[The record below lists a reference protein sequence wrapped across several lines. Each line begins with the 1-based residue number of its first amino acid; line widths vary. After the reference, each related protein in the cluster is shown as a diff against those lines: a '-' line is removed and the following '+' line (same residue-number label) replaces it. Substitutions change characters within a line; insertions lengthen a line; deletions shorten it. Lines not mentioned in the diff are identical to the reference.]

1 MKPLAKSVL
10 IPLGL
15 TTTVSGINQRYTK
28 KKNIIEPA
36 MKTLLILNEE
46 MHGNMKIVKF
56 LEKSGILIKG
66 VNETIKNDA
75 KKQKGKLLRMLLG
88 TLGTI
93 LG

>member
-1 MKPLAKSVL
+1 
-10 IPLGL
+10 
-15 TTTVSGINQRYTK
+15 
-28 KKNIIEPA
+28 

-46 MHGNMKIVKF
+46 MDGNMKIVKF

-75 KKQKGKLLRMLLG
+75 NKQKLLRMLLG
-88 TLGTI
+88 TLGAI

>member
-15 TTTVSGINQRYTK
+15 TTTVSGINQSYTL
-28 KKNIIEPA
+28 KNILESA

-46 MHGNMKIVKF
+46 MDGNMKIVKF

-75 KKQKGKLLRMLLG
+75 NKQKGKLLRMLLG
-88 TLGTI
+88 TLGAI

>member
-15 TTTVSGINQRYTK
+15 TTTVSGINQRYTL
-28 KKNIIEPA
+28 KNILESA

-46 MHGNMKIVKF
+46 MDGNMKIVKF

-66 VNETIKNDA
+66 VNETIKNDE

-88 TLGTI
+88 TLGAI

>member
-15 TTTVSGINQRYTK
+15 TTTVSGINQRYTL
-28 KKNIIEPA
+28 KNILESA

-46 MHGNMKIVKF
+46 MDGNMKIVKF

-66 VNETIKNDA
+66 VNERIKNDA

-88 TLGTI
+88 TLGAI

>member
-1 MKPLAKSVL
+1 
-10 IPLGL
+10 
-15 TTTVSGINQRYTK
+15 
-28 KKNIIEPA
+28 

-46 MHGNMKIVKF
+46 MDGNMKIVKF

-75 KKQKGKLLRMLLG
+75 KKQIGKLLRMLLG
-88 TLGTI
+88 TLGAI

>member
-1 MKPLAKSVL
+1 
-10 IPLGL
+10 
-15 TTTVSGINQRYTK
+15 
-28 KKNIIEPA
+28 

>member
-75 KKQKGKLLRMLLG
+75 NKQKGKLLRMLLG
-88 TLGTI
+88 TLGAI